1 MNVNI
6 ENTSEL
12 RRKMTIE
19 LELVEINRE
28 FDKTYNELR
37 RGVQIKGFRPGRAP
51 RIMLERMFGDQVRS
65 DVIQKL
71 IKEYTGKA
79 LEEHDLKPVVEPE
92 IVTEETDLKKSLR
105 FSAVFDLKPQLTVKD
120 YQDLKVPKAPIEVT
134 EEEVDAELERI
145 RQRHATLKKVEGRN
159 TVQDDD
165 FVLAEFEGYD
175 DGKPL
180 PGTKVD
186 DRLVNVSKQT
196 LAHGLDEVL
205 AGAEIGAEVRKVRN
219 YPADYSEKE
228 IAGKSVEWRATVK
241 EIYTRVLPDL
251 DDEFA
256 KDNGVQNLAELREQ
270 ARKALEEQAR
280 QEADGRS
287 RQGLLDL
294 IMERNPV
301 ELPES
306 LVAREQRSLESEIAS
321 IYEAAGASH
330 EEALAKARGNP
341 EELYGRAQRR
351 ARVSLI
357 VDAIADQE
365 NVEVSD
371 DEVAD
376 RVAQM
381 VTRSGRQRDRMAEFY
396 RQEENRAALKQS
408 MRREKALDL
417 LLSRAQTQAETPGEA
432 PANP

>member
-1 MNVNI
+1 MLLNEQAMNVNI

-19 LELVEINRE
+19 LELEEINRE
-28 FDKTYNELR
+28 LDKTYNELR
-37 RGVQIKGFRPGRAP
+37 RGVQVKGFRPGRAP
-51 RIMLERMFGDQVRS
+51 RNMLERMFGDQVRT

-79 LEEHDLKPVVEPE
+79 LEEHELKPVVEPE

-105 FSAVFDLKPQLTVKD
+105 FSAVFDLKPELTVKD
-120 YQDLKVPKAPIEVT
+120 YQDLKVPKASIEVT
-134 EEEVDAELERI
+134 EQEVDAELERI
-145 RQRHATLKKVEGRN
+145 RQRHASLKKVEGRN
-159 TVQDDD
+159 TVQSDD
-165 FVLAEFEGYD
+165 FALAEFEGYE
-175 DGKPL
+175 DGKPI

-205 AGAEIGAEVRKVRN
+205 AGAEVGVETRKVRN

-228 IAGKSVEWRATVK
+228 IAGKSVEWRSTVK
-241 EIYTRVLPDL
+241 EIYTRVLPNL

-256 KDNGVQNLAELREQ
+256 KDSGVENLAELRAQ
-270 ARKALEEQAR
+270 ARK
-280 QEADGRS
+280 
-287 RQGLLDL
+287 
-294 IMERNPV
+294 
-301 ELPES
+301 
-306 LVAREQRSLESEIAS
+306 AREQRSLENEIAS
-321 IYEAAGASH
+321 IYEAGGAPH
-330 EEALAKARGNP
+330 EEALAKARENP
-341 EELYGRAQRR
+341 EDLHGRAEKR
-351 ARVSLI
+351 ARIGLI

-396 RQEENRAALKQS
+396 RQEENRAGLKQS

-417 LLSRAQTQAETPGEA
+417 LLSRAQTEAETAGEA

>member
-19 LELVEINRE
+19 LELEEINRE
-28 FDKTYNELR
+28 LDKTYNELR
-37 RGVQIKGFRPGRAP
+37 RGVQVKGFRPGRAP
-51 RIMLERMFGDQVRS
+51 RNMLERMFGDQVRT

-79 LEEHDLKPVVEPE
+79 
-92 IVTEETDLKKSLR
+92 IEETE
-105 FSAVFDLKPQLTVKD
+105 Q
-120 YQDLKVPKAPIEVT
+120 
-134 EEEVDAELERI
+134 EVDAELERI
-145 RQRHATLKKVEGRN
+145 RQRHASLKKVEGRN
-159 TVQDDD
+159 TVQNED
-165 FVLAEFEGYD
+165 FVLAEFEGYE
-175 DGKPL
+175 DGKPI

-205 AGAEIGAEVRKVRN
+205 AGAETGAEVRKVRN

-228 IAGKSVEWRATVK
+228 IAGKSVEWRSTVK
-241 EIYTRVLPDL
+241 EIYTRVLPNL

-256 KDNGVQNLAELREQ
+256 KDNGVENLAELRVQ
-270 ARKALEEQAR
+270 ARKALEEHAR
-280 QEADGRS
+280 EEADGRA

-306 LVAREQRSLESEIAS
+306 LVAREQRSLENEIAS
-321 IYEAAGASH
+321 IYEAGGAPH
-330 EEALAKARGNP
+330 EEALAKARENP
-341 EELYGRAQRR
+341 EDLHGRAEKR
-351 ARVSLI
+351 ARIGLI

-365 NVEVSD
+365 SVEVSD

-376 RVAQM
+376 RIAQM

-396 RQEENRAALKQS
+396 RQEENRVGLKQS

-417 LLSRAQTQAETPGEA
+417 LLSRAQTEAETAGEA

>member
-19 LELVEINRE
+19 LELEEINRE
-28 FDKTYNELR
+28 LDKTYNELR

-51 RIMLERMFGDQVRS
+51 RNMLERMFGDQVRG

-79 LEEHDLKPVVEPE
+79 LEEHELKPVVEPE

-105 FSAVFDLKPQLTVKD
+105 FSAVFDLKPELTVKD
-120 YQDLKVPKAPIEVT
+120 YQDLKVPKATIEVT
-134 EEEVDAELERI
+134 EPEVDAELEVI
-145 RQRHATLKKVEGRN
+145 RQRHATLKKIEGRN

-165 FVLAEFEGYD
+165 FVLAEFEGFE
-175 DGKPL
+175 DGKPI
-180 PGTKVD
+180 PGTKID

-205 AGAEIGAEVRKVRN
+205 AGAEVGAEVRKVRN

-228 IAGKSVEWRATVK
+228 IAAKSVEWRATVK

-256 KDNGVQNLAELREQ
+256 KDNGVENLAELRAQ
-270 ARKALEEQAR
+270 ARKALEEHAR
-280 QEADGRS
+280 QEADGRA

-294 IMERNPV
+294 IIERNPV

-321 IYEAAGASH
+321 IYEAGGVTH
-330 EEALAKARGNP
+330 EEALAKARENP
-341 EELYGRAQRR
+341 EDMHGRAEKR
-351 ARVSLI
+351 ARVALI

-376 RVAQM
+376 RIAQM

-396 RQEENRAALKQS
+396 RQEENRAGLKHS

-417 LLSRAQTQAETPGEA
+417 LLSRAQTEAEPAREA

>member
-12 RRKMTIE
+12 RRKMTVE
-19 LELVEINRE
+19 LEPEEINRE
-28 FDKTYNELR
+28 LDKTYNELR

-51 RIMLERMFGDQVRS
+51 RNMLERMFGDQVRS

-79 LEEHDLKPVVEPE
+79 LEENDLKPVVEPE

-120 YQDLKVPKAPIEVT
+120 YQDLKVPKASIEVT
-134 EEEVDAELERI
+134 EQEVDAELERI
-145 RQRHATLKKVEGRN
+145 RQRHASLKKVEGRN
-159 TVQDDD
+159 AVQDDD
-165 FVLAEFEGYD
+165 FVLAELEGFED
-175 DGKPL
+175 AKPI
-180 PGTKVD
+180 PGTRID
-186 DRLVNVSKQT
+186 DRLVNVSKQS

-205 AGAEIGAEVRKVRN
+205 VGAEIGAEVNKVRN

-256 KDNGVQNLAELREQ
+256 KDNGVENLADLRAQ
-270 ARKALEEQAR
+270 ARKALEERAR

-294 IMERNPV
+294 IIERNPV

-321 IYEAAGASH
+321 IYEAGGVSH
-330 EEALAKARGNP
+330 EEALARARENP
-341 EELYGRAQRR
+341 DDLHGRAEKR
-351 ARVSLI
+351 ARVALI

-365 NVEVSD
+365 SVEVSD
-371 DEVAD
+371 DDVAD

-381 VTRSGRQRDRMAEFY
+381 VTRSGRQRDRMADFY
-396 RQEENRAALKQS
+396 RQEENRAGLKQS

-417 LLSRAQTQAETPGEA
+417 LLSRAQTEAETPGEA

>member
-12 RRKMTIE
+12 RRRMTIE
-19 LELVEINRE
+19 LELEEINRE
-28 FDKTYNELR
+28 LDKTYNELR
-37 RGVQIKGFRPGRAP
+37 RGVQVKGFRPGHAP
-51 RIMLERMFGDQVRS
+51 RNMLERMFGDQVRS

-79 LEEHDLKPVVEPE
+79 LEEHELKPVVEPE

-105 FSAVFDLKPQLTVKD
+105 FSAVFDLKPDLTVKD
-120 YQDLKVPKAPIEVT
+120 YQDLKVPKASIEVT
-134 EEEVDAELERI
+134 EQEVDAELELI

-165 FVLAEFEGYD
+165 FVLAEFEGFE
-175 DGKPL
+175 DGKPI
-180 PGTKVD
+180 PGTKID
-186 DRLVNVSKQT
+186 DHLVNVSKQS

-205 AGAEIGAEVRKVRN
+205 AGAEIGAEIRKVRS

-256 KDNGVQNLAELREQ
+256 KDNGVDNLAELREQ
-270 ARKALEEQAR
+270 AGKALAERAR
-280 QEADGRS
+280 EEADGRS

-294 IMERNPV
+294 IIERNPV

-321 IYEAAGASH
+321 IYETAGASH
-330 EEALAKARGNP
+330 EEALAKARENP
-341 EELYGRAQRR
+341 EELHGRAERR
-351 ARVSLI
+351 ARVALI

-371 DEVAD
+371 DDVAD

-396 RQEENRAALKQS
+396 QQEENRAGLKHS

-417 LLSRAQTQAETPGEA
+417 LLSRAQTEAEPAGEA